1 LQRHAQ
7 SEGVTEQELYTRVFR
22 ETEPVAVKRQVVER
36 RHESRRAER
45 IALALPA
52 ITSDVPTA
60 WRYTVC

>member
-1 LQRHAQ
+1 
-7 SEGVTEQELYTRVFR
+7 VTEQELYTRVFR